1 MDLARAGRVALKT
14 YDSRR
19 PTTEEGKK
27 RGEEEEEKTKKEK
40 KEVEKGGEE
49 TEGTEGKEVDRAEK
63 DRAEKDE
70 KKDKTNAEAG
80 GGMEEKEEKQTEEEE
95 EEDALPTVYSIV
107 AKAGD
112 VVIMHPWNVHC
123 GTTNL
128 RSTPRFMANGMVR
141 MTREAFE
148 ARWEGDKKRER
159 GRECVCVCVSGDL
172 IHERRGVRSGERD
185 RGTERERERES
196 VCVSVVRFVWCLKPH
211 ITNRATYV
219 YNLSSL
225 RKGAPADPTNSGT
238 AGSGQGSEEA
248 RRTTRGPTWG
258 PSRGTSGWQPRSTVC
273 RGRRGGGWG
282 GRRGSSGWGGG

>member
-1 MDLARAGRVALKT
+1 MIFPSTCIISHSVIIHGVSQCLTFVTASLPFSNLSHKVCVDKILGLARAGRVALKT

-27 RGEEEEEKTKKEK
+27 EGKKRGEEEEEKTKKEEK
-40 KEVEKGGEE
+40 EKEVEKEGEE
-49 TEGTEGKEVDRAEK
+49 TEGREVDRAEK

-148 ARWEGDKKRER
+148 AR
-159 GRECVCVCVSGDL
+159 
-172 IHERRGVRSGERD
+172 
-185 RGTERERERES
+185 
-196 VCVSVVRFVWCLKPH
+196 
-211 ITNRATYV
+211 
-219 YNLSSL
+219 
-225 RKGAPADPTNSGT
+225 
-238 AGSGQGSEEA
+238 
-248 RRTTRGPTWG
+248 
-258 PSRGTSGWQPRSTVC
+258 
-273 RGRRGGGWG
+273 
-282 GRRGSSGWGGG
+282 